1 MLVVISQGKEKLTAF
16 FDKIWKEI
24 AEWFSKNK
32 KFVSLVSETNLMA
45 FVKANRINVALQDIQ
60 TVIKLTGG
68 RKDVAEGILLYLKE
82 IIEGKNILQLISK
95 FGIKEVPLANSLSNY

>member
-1 MLVVISQGKEKLTAF
+1 MTAF

-68 RKDVAEGILLYLKE
+68 RKDLAEGILLSLKE